1 MRKVLYI
8 CFSAVLFIVAGCQQ
22 GGNPS
27 KDESLRQKQQLDINA
42 GMHNRYESEDTE
54 NNRRPEWR
62 TLSDPSVIGGRVQVE
77 NGRAVGRLVLDK
89 DVDEEQAH
97 RIAQRYAI
105 EIKQVYTRFP
115 ANVHVVQEGINQFT
129 VQLK

>member
-8 CFSAVLFIVAGCQQ
+8 CFSAVLLIVTGCQQ

-27 KDESLRQKQQLDINA
+27 KDESQRQKQQLDINA
-42 GMHNRYESEDTE
+42 GMHNRYESDDTR

-62 TLSDPSVIGGRVQVE
+62 TLSDPAVIGGRVQIE

-115 ANVHVVQEGINQFT
+115 ANVHVIQEGINQFS